1 MLTNACRDVAEYFPD
16 IAGITSFTSKLIY
29 DTRTEM
35 ERNGIFHTEPVT
47 DLERRESELKR
58 EQKATQ
64 HIYVSTRYH
73 R

>member
-1 MLTNACRDVAEYFPD
+1 MLTNACRDVAEYFSD
-16 IAGITSFTSKLIY
+16 IAGIESFTSKLIY

-35 ERNGIFHTEPVT
+35 KRNGIFHTEPLT

-58 EQKATQ
+58 ERKATQ